1 MKKGCAM
8 KRNVIFLVSLIGFF
22 FLLSIAQQEDEA
34 ESADYGAESEEPM
47 QQEEAVEPEQQ
58 PDYTQMQQPDVAY
71 PGLPAQQAMADT
83 AGQMPSQPM
92 PPAETAPAP
101 LTIEATEQEEG
112 EEAGPA
118 TEEKPVDY
126 GEGVDTLT
134 ISGSGNWLL
143 KRVWWEK
150 GQSKFESIKAVLE
163 KIFDSRMDFF
173 FKRSTIDKELN
184 AFYLEIGF
192 AQGELDEILQNLIE
206 MIERQPEEAVNDAER
221 EMLARLH
228 KNKKDLEQLKQ
239 DIANVAEIDGAI
251 DAALTQ
257 MIDQIN
263 KCRKYE
269 HEAWLRFKAIA
280 QEIDDEKARELY
292 YHMETLQENMQDVY
306 TYLRGEFAQYFN
318 DLLEKAREHMARV
331 KTTIADLKEK
341 DIALE
346 KRVEAAVNEQPM
358 PEEQPVEEPIA
369 KKPKKGFA
377 KIVAGI
383 TGFIK
388 QIVKTIVKAV
398 KRMGRAI
405 MAAVRGTK
413 AKKVPVQEVEVSE
426 IVSEP
431 VTSPTPVVPSE
442 QLEPMPPAPEPQEE
456 LPAPESA
463 TPEQTPEPAVEPA

>member
-1 MKKGCAM
+1 
-8 KRNVIFLVSLIGFF
+8 
-22 FLLSIAQQEDEA
+22 
-34 ESADYGAESEEPM
+34 
-47 QQEEAVEPEQQ
+47 
-58 PDYTQMQQPDVAY
+58 
-71 PGLPAQQAMADT
+71 
-83 AGQMPSQPM
+83 
-92 PPAETAPAP
+92 
-101 LTIEATEQEEG
+101 
-112 EEAGPA
+112 
-118 TEEKPVDY
+118 
-126 GEGVDTLT
+126 
-134 ISGSGNWLL
+134 
-143 KRVWWEK
+143 
-150 GQSKFESIKAVLE
+150 
-163 KIFDSRMDFF
+163 MDFF